1 MRPIRERRLW
11 ARKRPT
17 VPGEPRSDGDRQK
30 PPPTLLFGQAPP
42 RQPLPVESAG
52 NASAKAMPARRC
64 PNEMEH
70 KGARARQSRAR
81 KLAVQTCRGCKLR
94 LLRRISFIAS
104 WRTALWCRRWRQSV
118 VSAESGGCAALS
130 GEAGRQRLARE
141 WRRNHPDFTT
151 KCCCCGWRNA
161 GGAAAASVSHCRRR
175 VAVHVGPWSGCLCR
189 AGASCCIGIVSAAD
203 WTAVIIWLR
212 SSARMCRHPG
222 PGHDSG
228 RCRSESSLA
237 IFVLERLK
245 G

>member
-94 LLRRISFIAS
+94 QLRRISLLQVGGPLFGVGVGGS
-104 WRTALWCRRWRQSV
+104 QSY
-118 VSAESGGCAALS
+118 
-130 GEAGRQRLARE
+130 
-141 WRRNHPDFTT
+141 
-151 KCCCCGWRNA
+151 
-161 GGAAAASVSHCRRR
+161 RRR
-175 VAVHVGPWSGCLCR
+175 VGAVPR
-189 AGASCCIGIVSAAD
+189 Y
-203 WTAVIIWLR
+203 
-212 SSARMCRHPG
+212 
-222 PGHDSG
+222 
-228 RCRSESSLA
+228 
-237 IFVLERLK
+237 LERPEDRGSL
-245 G
+245 GNGGATILISPPNAVAAVGATREARPPPAYRTVDGVWPSMWDRGRAVCAGQAHHVA

>member
-64 PNEMEH
+64 PNAMEH

-118 VSAESGGCAALS
+118 VSAESGAVPRYLERPEDRGSL
-130 GEAGRQRLARE
+130 G
-141 WRRNHPDFTT
+141 N
-151 KCCCCGWRNA
+151 
-161 GGAAAASVSHCRRR
+161 GGATILISPPNAVAAVGATREARPPPAYRTVDGVWPSMWDRGRAVCAGQAHH
-175 VAVHVGPWSGCLCR
+175 VA
-189 AGASCCIGIVSAAD
+189 
-203 WTAVIIWLR
+203 
-212 SSARMCRHPG
+212 
-222 PGHDSG
+222 
-228 RCRSESSLA
+228 
-237 IFVLERLK
+237 
-245 G
+245 

>member
-70 KGARARQSRAR
+70 KGARARQSRVR

-94 LLRRISFIAS
+94 QLRRISVIAS

-118 VSAESGGCAALS
+118 VSAESGAVPRYLERPEDRGSL
-130 GEAGRQRLARE
+130 G
-141 WRRNHPDFTT
+141 N
-151 KCCCCGWRNA
+151 
-161 GGAAAASVSHCRRR
+161 GGATILIS
-175 VAVHVGPWSGCLCR
+175 P
-189 AGASCCIGIVSAAD
+189 
-203 WTAVIIWLR
+203 
-212 SSARMCRHPG
+212 SSAVAAVGATREARPPPAYRTVDGVWPSMWDG
-222 PGHDSG
+222 G
-228 RCRSESSLA
+228 RAVCA
-237 IFVLERLK
+237 GQAHHVA
-245 G
+245 